1 VPEREVVMRSGWALL
16 GAWTVLGVFPPS
28 FAAAQPATAPGAAT
42 EYTGPQTGV
51 VRLPWADFRD
61 LMDRLRALQAPEEA
75 PPPVPS
81 VIGSAVYRIAVDAE
95 ERQAQ
100 VDAEIGLVVLQREGW
115 VDVPLLPDTAA
126 LEAFTVDGRAAT
138 LTQRDG
144 FHRLIAEA
152 SQVYYGAP
160 TTRMVTMTYR
170 VNVQRDDGPHGIVVP
185 LSEAGI
191 TRLELS
197 LPRPD
202 QEVKIEPD
210 GVVLERTSVETGT
223 TIVALVPR
231 TTSATI
237 HWSDRAAPMREEPV
251 RAVADVVHR
260 VAFQRHV
267 VSGEVT
273 VSVQVE
279 RGSFEAVVLRFP
291 KEAEGIR
298 ATGDFSVDVT
308 PEGSAAQLATV
319 RAGYARRENTMLT
332 LRYEM
337 ARNVGKLSPPD
348 VKVVRLIQ
356 GGEDREIVRQAGFL
370 VLYAAEGMEVRPDGA
385 PTGAEPCD
393 ITEVPG
399 STELTGQAVLS
410 FRTSGQACAVP
421 LEVTRHEERAVLA
434 SAAQY
439 AQLDLVVNREGKAV
453 GDLVLS
459 VQNNERQFI
468 GVWLPRQAQLWATFV
483 RGLPVKPSGE
493 NEWVMIPVPRSTIG
507 ADGIPETIPVEV
519 IYYQDVP
526 RIEGLM
532 GDGTFDVPRV
542 DLLVSSYAIAVY
554 VPDEFRYFAF
564 EGDAKPDSESVGPA
578 LQVAEV
584 TVARSPVSSAYV
596 TLENRN
602 AWAQMQ
608 TQPTADNGIAVNLPT
623 KPSAGEELESDRQR
637 EELAAI
643 EEPKAMEDEEE
654 GGRGARAA
662 GDEGKMGR
670 RDAEDVDR
678 MAGVMGPADL
688 VGGQAEDKHRAVSD
702 DSRGLLPI
710 RVDVARQ
717 GVLLRFTRS
726 LVEPKDETEIEFQYQ
741 GRPVLAT
748 FPWLRGLAGLLLAFG
763 LARLAHRSILRRR
776 FVVGTVAPVSFTAGV
791 ALAVVLAAV
800 LRAPLGGLFMALLAG
815 MVVYAAVVAAVLLVR
830 YWKQH
835 KPGADEPS
843 PETSGLAAAGGPPA
857 PGAPAAT
864 GEVGP

>member
-1 VPEREVVMRSGWALL
+1 VALRREVVMKSGWALL
-16 GAWTVLGVFPPS
+16 GAWTVLGVLQPS
-28 FAAAQPATAPGAAT
+28 LATAQPATAAGTAT

-61 LMDRLRALQAPEEA
+61 LMDRLRTLQEPEEA
-75 PPPVPS
+75 PPPTPS
-81 VIGSAVYRIAVDAE
+81 VIGSAVYRIVVDAE

-223 TIVALVPR
+223 TIAALVPR

-267 VSGEVT
+267 VSGEMT

-308 PEGSAAQLATV
+308 PEGNAAQLATV

-337 ARNVGKLSPPD
+337 ARNVGTLSPPD
-348 VKVVRLIQ
+348 VKVVKLIQ

-370 VLYAAEGMEVRPDGA
+370 VLYAAEGMEVRPAGA

-410 FRTSGQACAVP
+410 FRTSGQAYAVP

-434 SAAQY
+434 SAAQV

-459 VQNNERQFI
+459 VQNNERQFV

-507 ADGIPETIPVEV
+507 ADGLPETIPVEV

-584 TVARSPVSSAYV
+584 SVAQSPVSSAYV

-602 AWAQMQ
+602 AWALMQ
-608 TQPTADNGIAVNLPT
+608 TQPNPNEPAAATIPMNLPETDQLESMRET
-623 KPSAGEELESDRQR
+623 KPQEQAKV
-637 EELAAI
+637 AI
-643 EEPKAMEDEEE
+643 DEEE

-670 RDAEDVDR
+670 RGAEDVDR
-678 MAGVMGPADL
+678 MAGVMGPAD
-688 VGGQAEDKHRAVSD
+688 VTGEHAEDKHRAVSD

-726 LVEPKDETEIEFQYQ
+726 LVEPKDGTEIAFQYQ

-763 LARLAHRSILRRR
+763 LARLAHRSIVRRR

-815 MVVYAAVVAAVLLVR
+815 VVVYAAVFAAVLLVR

-835 KPGADEPS
+835 KPGAEEPP
-843 PETSGLAAAGGPPA
+843 PETPGSADAGGPPA
-857 PGAPAAT
+857 PGASAAT